1 MTPLPLVTGPYFN
14 HTARARRRKRLYVAL
29 ILVVV
34 ALLTLFLAHSL
45 RAIVR
50 DTDAQFRIDRT
61 SWLSGEESSRLKRYH
76 GVLSLRIGDDTAEIY
91 RGGEW
96 ITVKRRGKEWK

>member
-14 HTARARRRKRLYVAL
+14 HTARKRHRKRLHVAL
-29 ILVVV
+29 IFVVV

-50 DTDAQFRIDRT
+50 HTDAQFRIDRT
-61 SWLSGEESSRLKRYH
+61 SWLSEEESSRLKRHH
-76 GVLSLRIGDDTAEIY
+76 GVLSLRVGENTAEIY
-91 RGGEW
+91 RDGEW
-96 ITVKRRGKEWK
+96 IIVKRRGEE